1 MGDCALQGIL
11 MSGVQFFTVHYKLDT
26 NKLKFGTSLR
36 KKAEIELL
44 VVHYRPIYT
53 GFNLNRFS
61 DSDEKR

>member
-36 KKAEIELL
+36 KKAEIEL
-44 VVHYRPIYT
+44 PDI
-53 GFNLNRFS
+53 
-61 DSDEKR
+61 